1 MPTLPTSRLAIAV
14 RLGFTSLLLLGCCS
28 RLLYAADASIW
39 SSRSAVHFDV
49 LTLADGLSD
58 STVYSVSRDN
68 QGQMWFGL
76 AAGGANRYD
85 GYRVDAFLHDP
96 ANSSSISHSA
106 AGEVLATRSGQV
118 LIGTWGGGLNRLLDS
133 DGRFARLN
141 PEQPPQRIQ
150 VLFEDRESRIW
161 VGSADDGLYRLDSAT
176 STELVPVKL
185 PDGGSFGRV
194 WSLTEDPSGKVW
206 AATDRGLFDL
216 DGDEVRPDTAWSGH
230 PRAVLHDGEFL
241 WVADNQAVYRSS
253 DVGLKRVQ
261 DGLPLINTLT
271 LSPSGNVL
279 AGTLAGLVAFDGNGE
294 RVSPFGRSE
303 LSLFP
308 DRNIRRI
315 FFDETGVGW
324 IATREAGVI
333 LALPTARGF
342 DGFSLDSSLDTA
354 DTLIELDADDVLIGS
369 RRGLWRLQKNQG
381 SGQLE
386 QIPGTEGLSINRL
399 ERSGDGV
406 LLGTYDGL
414 LRFDPDSGL
423 LGPAPQFDAVKGMM
437 VTAVNVAP
445 DGTTDVGTFTD
456 GLFRFR
462 PDGSFKQLV
471 RGGAESIPG
480 VAVSDIEVD
489 GLGATWLGLWD
500 AGIARID
507 PQGVITSFERES
519 LAIEGLIHDLLPT
532 DAALWIATSFGLSRF
547 DPVTGESLSVNLI
560 REFPNTAVQRLAE
573 GAGRIWAGTTR
584 GVVAIDP
591 STLSV
596 TRFTTADGLLVEE
609 FYARAGYVGKNNRVY
624 FGGLGGFVSFLPDQV
639 LLNPQP
645 PQLAITRAWIDGQP
659 VPSQQPMALSPG
671 QSTVR
676 VRYLASDFRNPSANR
691 FRWRLLGDDDDWSEA
706 TGDPEVLL
714 TGLAPGEY
722 RFELQGANANGIW
735 NRASTVLPIVVD
747 PAWWQTVPGQAAA
760 VGTLLLAVFLLSFW
774 NTQRIRDRNRVLTAE
789 VERQTRALR
798 EANQSLA
805 KSAATDH
812 LTKLANRRGFLKQVE
827 AEAPDSQRYFALLD
841 ADNFKQVNDQHGH
854 EVGDRVLR
862 HVADV
867 LKRAAPAN
875 SLVARWGGEEF
886 VIQFRSTDME
896 TAHEAMEKV
905 RLAVSSQQPDSSLA
919 ETPVSITIGLA
930 QMAPGESPMNTIN
943 RADACLLAGK
953 DSGKNR
959 VFSIPGS
966 A

>member
-1 MPTLPTSRLAIAV
+1 MPTSRFQHAA
-14 RLGFTSLLLLGCCS
+14 RLGITSLLLLVCGA
-28 RLLYAADASIW
+28 RLPHAAEAPVW
-39 SSRSAVHFDV
+39 SSPSAVHFDV

-58 STVYSVSRDN
+58 STVYSVSRDS

-85 GYRVDAFLHDP
+85 GYRVEAFLHDP
-96 ANSSSISHSA
+96 ATPSSLSHSA
-106 AGEVLATRSGQV
+106 AGEVLATRSGAV
-118 LIGTWGGGLNRLLDS
+118 LIGTWGGGLNRMLDA
-133 DGRFARLN
+133 DGRFERLN
-141 PEQPPQRIQ
+141 PEKPPQRIQ

-161 VGSADDGLYRLDSAT
+161 VGSADDGLYRLENASGADL
-176 STELVPVKL
+176 EPVFR
-185 PDGGSFGRV
+185 PDGEGFGRV
-194 WSLTEDPSGKVW
+194 WSLTEDPSGRLW

-216 DGDEVRPDTAWSGH
+216 RGTEVRPKNGWTGH
-230 PRAVLHDGEFL
+230 PRAVLHDGESL
-241 WVADNQAVYRSS
+241 WVADSQAVFRW
-253 DVGLKRVQ
+253 Q
-261 DGLPLINTLT
+261 DDQLTVLQTGLPLINTLAR
-271 LSPSGNVL
+271 SPSGDVL
-279 AGTLAGLVAFDGNGE
+279 VGTLAGLVAFDADGQ
-294 RVSPFGRSE
+294 RVAPFGRAE

-308 DRNIRRI
+308 DRNIRRVY
-315 FFDETGVGW
+315 FDETGVGW

-333 LALPTARGF
+333 LALPTAQGF
-342 DGFSLDSSLDTA
+342 DGFSLDSRLDTA
-354 DTLIELDADDVLIGS
+354 DTLIELDVDDVLIGS
-369 RRGLWRLQKNQG
+369 RRGLWRLRKAQG
-381 SGQLE
+381 SSPLE
-386 QIPGTEGLSINRL
+386 QIPGSEGLSINRL
-399 ERSGDGV
+399 ARTEDGV

-414 LRFDPDSGL
+414 LSFDPVSGL
-423 LGPAPQFDAVKGMM
+423 LSSTPEFAAVKGMM

-462 PDGSFKQLV
+462 PDGEVEQLV
-471 RGGAESIPG
+471 RSGVNPIPG

-489 GLGATWLGLWD
+489 SLGRTWLGLWD
-500 AGIARID
+500 AGIAMID
-507 PQGVITSFERES
+507 QQGAISSFERDS

-532 DAALWIATSFGLSRF
+532 DEALWVATSFGLSRF

-591 STLSV
+591 ASLDV
-596 TRFTTADGLLVEE
+596 TRFTTADGLTVEE
-609 FYARAGYVGKNNRVY
+609 FFARAGYVGKSNRVY

-645 PQLAITRAWIDGQP
+645 PRLAITRAWIDGQP
-659 VPSQQPMALSPG
+659 VSTQQPMVLTPG

-706 TGDPEVLL
+706 TGAPETLL
-714 TGLAPGEY
+714 TGLAPGDY

-735 NRASTVLPIVVD
+735 NRESTVLPIVVQ
-747 PAWWQTVPGQAAA
+747 PAWWQTLPGRATA
-760 VGTLLLAVFLLSFW
+760 VGALLLTVFLLSFW
-774 NTQRIRDRNRVLTAE
+774 NTQRIRGRNRVLTAE

-798 EANQSLA
+798 EANHSLA

-827 AEAPDSQRYFALLD
+827 SEAADSQRYFALLD
-841 ADNFKQVNDQHGH
+841 ADNFKQVNDLHGH
-854 EVGDRVLR
+854 EVGDNVLR

-867 LKRAAPAN
+867 LRDASPAN
-875 SLVARWGGEEF
+875 ALVARWGGEEF
-886 VIQFRSTDME
+886 VIQFRATDME
-896 TAHEAMEKV
+896 AAHEAMEQV
-905 RLAVSSQQPDSSLA
+905 RLAVLHRQPGGNLA

-930 QMAPGESPMNTIN
+930 QTAPGEPPMHTIN